1 MPVAAAERLSAGLP
15 APTIA
20 ALRVA
25 ETVSAG
31 SHGLRRPGPGY
42 DFWQFRLYRPGDPV
56 RAVDWRRSAR
66 DGRVLISERERD
78 AAQTFWL
85 WEDRSASMDWRG
97 ARTRETK
104 ADRARLL
111 ILAAATL
118 LMRAGHQVAPIGPA
132 PGRYRHERRLAEL
145 SLALDRAPPIA
156 GLPRNLGFGK
166 YAQALLVG
174 DFLDSAG
181 TIEPLFRRLA
191 DAGVRG
197 HIVQVL
203 DPAETGLPMRGRR
216 RFVGLEGEGELLVR
230 RVGGLRAAYRE
241 RLDAHNEALRGR
253 AAQLGWTVLRHVTDA
268 PPVSALLALVGQLSE
283 RPDRLC

>member
-1 MPVAAAERLSAGLP
+1 MPVAAAERLAAGLP
-15 APTIA
+15 APMVA

-66 DGRVLISERERD
+66 EGRVLVSERERD

-97 ARTRETK
+97 ARRRETK
-104 ADRARLL
+104 AARARLL
-111 ILAAATL
+111 ILAAALL

-132 PGRYRHERRLAEL
+132 PGRYRHERRLGEL
-145 SLALDRAPPIA
+145 SLSLDRAPPIA

-166 YAQALLVG
+166 HAQALLVG
-174 DFLDSAG
+174 DFLDEAG
-181 TIEPLFRRLA
+181 TVEPLFRRLA

-203 DPAETGLPMRGRR
+203 DPAEIELPMRGRR
-216 RFVGLEGEGELLVR
+216 RFVGLEDEGELLVR
-230 RVGGLRAAYRE
+230 RVGGLRSAYRD
-241 RLDAHNEALRGR
+241 RLEAHNEALGR
-253 AAQLGWTVLRHVTDA
+253 TASQLGWTVLRHLTDA
-268 PPVSALLALVGQLSE
+268 PPVSALLALAGQLAE

>member
-1 MPVAAAERLSAGLP
+1 MSVADAERLAAGLP
-15 APTIA
+15 APRVA

-25 ETVSAG
+25 DTVSAG

-66 DGRVLISERERD
+66 EGRVLVSERERD

-97 ARTRETK
+97 ARMRETK
-104 ADRARLL
+104 AARARLL
-111 ILAAATL
+111 LLAAAVL
-118 LMRAGHQVAPIGPA
+118 LMRAGHQVAPVGPA
-132 PGRYRHERRLAEL
+132 PGRYRHERRLGEL
-145 SLALDRAPPIA
+145 SLALDRTLPAA
-156 GLPRNLGFGK
+156 GLPRNLAFGK
-166 YAQALLVG
+166 YAQAVLAG
-174 DFLDSAG
+174 DFLDAAG

-191 DAGVRG
+191 EAGVRG

-203 DPAETGLPMRGRR
+203 DPAEIDLPMRGRR
-216 RFVGLEGEGELLVR
+216 RFIGMEDEGDLLVR

-241 RLDAHNEALRGR
+241 RLEAHNEDLRRR
-253 AAQLGWTVLRHVTDA
+253 AAQLGWTVLRHRTDA
-268 PPVSALLALVGQLSE
+268 PPASALLALAGQLSE
-283 RPDRLC
+283 RPDRPC